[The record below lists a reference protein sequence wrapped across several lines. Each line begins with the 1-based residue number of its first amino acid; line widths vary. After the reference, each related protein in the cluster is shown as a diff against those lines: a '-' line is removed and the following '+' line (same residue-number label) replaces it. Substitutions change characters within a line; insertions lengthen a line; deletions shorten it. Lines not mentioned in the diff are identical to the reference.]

1 MILSYLLFLSSS
13 FLRRLVLIIVDK
25 CEEKTSLDAD
35 GDQLYTAAVWYNNRL
50 KRLIALP
57 P

>member
-1 MILSYLLFLSSS
+1 MIFSYLLFLSSS

-25 CEEKTSLDAD
+25 CEEETSLDAY